1 MNKKD
6 ASNGFEEPLE
16 NEAAVE
22 ETPCAEDTA
31 AEEAPCAED
40 TAADAGVHMEDTS
53 AETERSAGG
62 AAAEAVPHASG
73 AAAEAGPGAGRAAAA
88 AEAHA
93 GSAPDDA
100 VRSVVMGAA
109 GDSTAPAGPPAQCTS
124 IPRARL
130 LMAAVGACIC
140 VALIGVSAWS
150 LVTGGASAPHAGLA
164 ELVAGSGSSSADG
177 ADPDDDAS
185 ARSEGAEGGSSRDKA
200 GAADKSDSNGDSSS
214 SEDPSSDSGTSDTS
228 DRGTSDNESGSSNSA
243 GGSNGNAGGNSGVG
257 SNGGSGGNSNG
268 GAGGNSGSGSGGSSS
283 NGGGSAGGAPGSG
296 QDQPKRVSV
305 TISADGS
312 LGGGGVSGP
321 VTLTFE
327 EGATVYD
334 ALASAG
340 WSAQASWGA
349 FGAYVTSINGV
360 AADAQTGWTYTVNGS
375 MPSTACSSY
384 KLSDGDV
391 VVWTFVKVK

>member
-1 MNKKD
+1 MNKNDTGKD
-6 ASNGFEEPLE
+6 VEEPLE
-16 NEAAVE
+16 NEATV
-22 ETPCAEDTA
+22 
-31 AEEAPCAED
+31 EEAPCAED
-40 TAADAGVHMEDTS
+40 TAADAGVHMEDVP
-53 AETERSAGG
+53 AEAGRSAGG
-62 AAAEAVPHASG
+62 AAAEAVPHANG
-73 AAAEAGPGAGRAAAA
+73 AVAEAGPGAGRATAT
-88 AEAHA
+88 AETRA

-109 GDSTAPAGPPAQCTS
+109 GDSNAPAGPPAQRTP

-130 LMAAVGACIC
+130 FMAAVGACIC

-150 LVTGGASAPHAGLA
+150 LVTGGASAPHDGLA
-164 ELVAGSGSSSADG
+164 ELVAGSGSSSTDE

-185 ARSEGAEGGSSRDKA
+185 ARSAGAEGGSSRDKA
-200 GAADKSDSNGDSSS
+200 GAADKSDSNGDPSS
-214 SEDPSSDSGTSDTS
+214 SEDSSSGSGTSDTS
-228 DRGTSDNESGSSNSA
+228 DRGASNNENGSS
-243 GGSNGNAGGNSGVG
+243 
-257 SNGGSGGNSNG
+257 
-268 GAGGNSGSGSGGSSS
+268 
-283 NGGGSAGGAPGSG
+283 GSAGGAPGLG

>member
-1 MNKKD
+1 MNKNDTGKD
-6 ASNGFEEPLE
+6 AEEPLE
-16 NEAAVE
+16 NEATV
-22 ETPCAEDTA
+22 
-31 AEEAPCAED
+31 EEAPCAED
-40 TAADAGVHMEDTS
+40 TAADAGVHMEDVP
-53 AETERSAGG
+53 AEAGRSAGG
-62 AAAEAVPHASG
+62 AAAEAVPHANG
-73 AAAEAGPGAGRAAAA
+73 AVAEAGPGAGRAAAA
-88 AEAHA
+88 AETHT

-109 GDSTAPAGPPAQCTS
+109 GDSNAPAGPPAQRTS
-124 IPRARL
+124 TPRARL

-150 LVTGGASAPHAGLA
+150 LVTGGASAPHDGLA
-164 ELVAGSGSSSADG
+164 ELVAGSGSSSTDE

-185 ARSEGAEGGSSRDKA
+185 ARSAGAEGGSSRDKA
-200 GAADKSDSNGDSSS
+200 GAADKSDSNGDPSS
-214 SEDPSSDSGTSDTS
+214 SEDSSSGSGTSDTS
-228 DRGTSDNESGSSNSA
+228 DRGASNNENGSSGSA
-243 GGSNGNAGGNSGVG
+243 GGS
-257 SNGGSGGNSNG
+257 SNG
-268 GAGGNSGSGSGGSSS
+268 GAGGNTGSGSGGSSS

>member
-1 MNKKD
+1 MNKND

-16 NEAAVE
+16 NEA
-22 ETPCAEDTA
+22 A

-53 AETERSAGG
+53 AEAGQSADG

-73 AAAEAGPGAGRAAAA
+73 VVAEAGPGAGRATAA
-88 AEAHA
+88 AETHT

-109 GDSTAPAGPPAQCTS
+109 GDSTAPAGSPAQRAS

-150 LVTGGASAPHAGLA
+150 LVTGGVSAPHDGLA
-164 ELVAGSGSSSADG
+164 ELVAESGSSSTDE

-185 ARSEGAEGGSSRDKA
+185 ARSAGAEGGSSRDKA
-200 GAADKSDSNGDSSS
+200 GAADKSDSNGDPSS
-214 SEDPSSDSGTSDTS
+214 SEDSSSGSGTSDTS

-243 GGSNGNAGGNSGVG
+243 GGGSSNSTGGSNGNASGNSGGG
-257 SNGGSGGNSNG
+257 SNGGSGGSSNG
-268 GAGGNSGSGSGGSSS
+268 GAGGNTGSGSGGSSS
-283 NGGGSAGGAPGSG
+283 NGGGSVGGAPGSG

>member
-1 MNKKD
+1 MNKNDTGKD
-6 ASNGFEEPLE
+6 VEEPLE
-16 NEAAVE
+16 NEATV
-22 ETPCAEDTA
+22 
-31 AEEAPCAED
+31 EEAPCAED
-40 TAADAGVHMEDTS
+40 TAADAGVHMEDVP
-53 AETERSAGG
+53 AETGRSAGG
-62 AAAEAVPHASG
+62 AAAEAVPHANG
-73 AAAEAGPGAGRAAAA
+73 AVAEAGPGAGRATAT
-88 AEAHA
+88 AETHA

-109 GDSTAPAGPPAQCTS
+109 GDSNALAGPPAQRTS

-150 LVTGGASAPHAGLA
+150 LVTGGASAPHDGLA
-164 ELVAGSGSSSADG
+164 ELVAGSGSSSTDE

-185 ARSEGAEGGSSRDKA
+185 ARSAGAEGGSSRDKA
-200 GAADKSDSNGDSSS
+200 GAADKSDSNGDPSS
-214 SEDPSSDSGTSDTS
+214 SEDSLSGSGTSDT
-228 DRGTSDNESGSSNSA
+228 
-243 GGSNGNAGGNSGVG
+243 
-257 SNGGSGGNSNG
+257 SNG
-268 GAGGNSGSGSGGSSS
+268 GAGGNTGSGSGGSSS

-375 MPSTACSSY
+375 MPSKACSSC

>member
-1 MNKKD
+1 MNKNDTGKD
-6 ASNGFEEPLE
+6 VEEPLE

-22 ETPCAEDTA
+22 E
-31 AEEAPCAED
+31 APCAED
-40 TAADAGVHMEDTS
+40 TAADSGSHMEDAP
-53 AETERSAGG
+53 AEAGRSADG
-62 AAAEAVPHASG
+62 AVAEAVSHASG
-73 AAAEAGPGAGRAAAA
+73 VVAEAGPGAGRAAAA
-88 AEAHA
+88 AETHA

-109 GDSTAPAGPPAQCTS
+109 GDSNAPAGPPAQRTS

-150 LVTGGASAPHAGLA
+150 LVTGGASAPHDGLA

-185 ARSEGAEGGSSRDKA
+185 ARSAGAEGGSSRDKA
-200 GAADKSDSNGDSSS
+200 GAADKSDSNGDPSS
-214 SEDPSSDSGTSDTS
+214 SEDPSSGSGTSDTS
-228 DRGTSDNESGSSNSA
+228 DRGTSDNESGSSNST
-243 GGSNGNAGGNSGVG
+243 GGSNGNASGNSGGG
-257 SNGGSGGNSNG
+257 SNGGSGGSSNG
-268 GAGGNSGSGSGGSSS
+268 GAGGNTGSGSGGSSS
-283 NGGGSAGGAPGSG
+283 NGGESVGGAPGSG

>member
-1 MNKKD
+1 MNKNETGKD
-6 ASNGFEEPLE
+6 VEEPLE
-16 NEAAVE
+16 NEATV
-22 ETPCAEDTA
+22 
-31 AEEAPCAED
+31 EEAPCAED
-40 TAADAGVHMEDTS
+40 TAADAGVHMEDVP
-53 AETERSAGG
+53 
-62 AAAEAVPHASG
+62 AEAVPHANG
-73 AAAEAGPGAGRAAAA
+73 AVAEAGPGAGRATAT
-88 AEAHA
+88 AETHA

-109 GDSTAPAGPPAQCTS
+109 GDSNAPAGPPAQRTS

-150 LVTGGASAPHAGLA
+150 LVTGGASAPHDGLA
-164 ELVAGSGSSSADG
+164 ELVAGSGSSSTDE

-185 ARSEGAEGGSSRDKA
+185 ARSAGAEGGSSRDKA
-200 GAADKSDSNGDSSS
+200 GAADKSDSNGDPSS
-214 SEDPSSDSGTSDTS
+214 SEDSSSGSGTSDTS
-228 DRGTSDNESGSSNSA
+228 DRGASNDENGSS
-243 GGSNGNAGGNSGVG
+243 
-257 SNGGSGGNSNG
+257 
-268 GAGGNSGSGSGGSSS
+268 
-283 NGGGSAGGAPGSG
+283 GSAGGAPGSG

-349 FGAYVTSINGV
+349 FGVYVTSINGV

>member
-1 MNKKD
+1 MNKNDTGKD
-6 ASNGFEEPLE
+6 VEEPLE
-16 NEAAVE
+16 NEATV
-22 ETPCAEDTA
+22 
-31 AEEAPCAED
+31 EEAPCAED
-40 TAADAGVHMEDTS
+40 TAADAGVHMEDVP
-53 AETERSAGG
+53 AEAGRSAGG
-62 AAAEAVPHASG
+62 VAAEAVPHANG
-73 AAAEAGPGAGRAAAA
+73 AVAEAGPGAGRATAT
-88 AEAHA
+88 AETHA

-109 GDSTAPAGPPAQCTS
+109 GDSNAPAGPPAQRTS

-130 LMAAVGACIC
+130 LMAAAGACIC

-150 LVTGGASAPHAGLA
+150 LVTGGASAPHDGLA
-164 ELVAGSGSSSADG
+164 ELVAGSGSSSTDE

-185 ARSEGAEGGSSRDKA
+185 ARSAGAEGGSSLDKA
-200 GAADKSDSNGDSSS
+200 GAADKSDSNGDPSS
-214 SEDPSSDSGTSDTS
+214 SEDSSSGSGTSDTS
-228 DRGTSDNESGSSNSA
+228 DRGASNNENGSSGSAGGGSSNST
-243 GGSNGNAGGNSGVG
+243 GGSNGNAGGNSG
-257 SNGGSGGNSNG
+257 GGSNG
-268 GAGGNSGSGSGGSSS
+268 GAGGNTGSGSGGSSS

-375 MPSTACSSY
+375 MPNTACSSY

>member
-1 MNKKD
+1 MNKNDTGKD
-6 ASNGFEEPLE
+6 VEESLE
-16 NEAAVE
+16 NEATV
-22 ETPCAEDTA
+22 
-31 AEEAPCAED
+31 EEAPCAED
-40 TAADAGVHMEDTS
+40 TAADAGVHMEDVP
-53 AETERSAGG
+53 AEAGRSADG
-62 AAAEAVPHASG
+62 AAAEAVPHANG
-73 AAAEAGPGAGRAAAA
+73 AVAEAGPGAGRAAAA
-88 AEAHA
+88 AETHA
-93 GSAPDDA
+93 DSAPDDA

-109 GDSTAPAGPPAQCTS
+109 GDSNAPAGPPAQRTS

-150 LVTGGASAPHAGLA
+150 LVTGGASAPHDGLA

-177 ADPDDDAS
+177 ADPDDDAP

-200 GAADKSDSNGDSSS
+200 GAADKSDSNGDPSS
-214 SEDPSSDSGTSDTS
+214 SEDSSSGSGTSDTS
-228 DRGTSDNESGSSNSA
+228 DRGASNNENGSSGSAGGGSSNST
-243 GGSNGNAGGNSGVG
+243 GGSNGNAGGNSG
-257 SNGGSGGNSNG
+257 GGSNG
-268 GAGGNSGSGSGGSSS
+268 GAGGNTGSGPGGSSS

-384 KLSDGDV
+384 RLSDGDV

>member
-1 MNKKD
+1 MNKNDTGKD
-6 ASNGFEEPLE
+6 VKEPLE
-16 NEAAVE
+16 NEATV
-22 ETPCAEDTA
+22 
-31 AEEAPCAED
+31 EEAPCAED
-40 TAADAGVHMEDTS
+40 TAADAGAHMEDAPAEMGQS
-53 AETERSAGG
+53 ADG
-62 AAAEAVPHASG
+62 AAAEAVPHANG
-73 AAAEAGPGAGRAAAA
+73 AVAEAGLRAGRAAAA

-109 GDSTAPAGPPAQCTS
+109 GDSNAPAGPPAQRTS

-150 LVTGGASAPHAGLA
+150 LVTGGASAPHDGLA
-164 ELVAGSGSSSADG
+164 ELVAGSGSSSTDG

-185 ARSEGAEGGSSRDKA
+185 ARSAGAEGGSSRDKA
-200 GAADKSDSNGDSSS
+200 GAADKSDSNGDPSS
-214 SEDPSSDSGTSDTS
+214 SEDSSSDSGTSDTS

-243 GGSNGNAGGNSGVG
+243 GGGSSNSTGGSNGNAGGNSGVG
-257 SNGGSGGNSNG
+257 SNGGSGGSSNG
-268 GAGGNSGSGSGGSSS
+268 GAGGNSGSGGSSS

-375 MPSTACSSY
+375 MPSMACSSY

>member
-1 MNKKD
+1 MNKNVTGKD
-6 ASNGFEEPLE
+6 VEEPLE
-16 NEAAVE
+16 NEATV
-22 ETPCAEDTA
+22 
-31 AEEAPCAED
+31 EEAPCAED
-40 TAADAGVHMEDTS
+40 TAADAGVHMEDVP
-53 AETERSAGG
+53 AEAGRSADG
-62 AAAEAVPHASG
+62 AAAEAVPHANG
-73 AAAEAGPGAGRAAAA
+73 AVAEAGPGAGRAAAA
-88 AEAHA
+88 AETHA

-109 GDSTAPAGPPAQCTS
+109 GDSNALAGPPAQRTS

-150 LVTGGASAPHAGLA
+150 LVTGGASAPHDGLA
-164 ELVAGSGSSSADG
+164 ELVAGSGSSSTDE

-185 ARSEGAEGGSSRDKA
+185 ARAAGAEGDSSRDKA
-200 GAADKSDSNGDSSS
+200 GAADKSDSNG
-214 SEDPSSDSGTSDTS
+214 
-228 DRGTSDNESGSSNSA
+228 
-243 GGSNGNAGGNSGVG
+243 NAGGNSGGG
-257 SNGGSGGNSNG
+257 SNGGSGGSSNG
-268 GAGGNSGSGSGGSSS
+268 GAGGNTGSGSGGSSS

>member
-1 MNKKD
+1 MNKNDTGKD
-6 ASNGFEEPLE
+6 VEEPLE
-16 NEAAVE
+16 NEATV
-22 ETPCAEDTA
+22 
-31 AEEAPCAED
+31 EEAPCAED
-40 TAADAGVHMEDTS
+40 TAADAGVHMEDVP
-53 AETERSAGG
+53 AEAGRSAVGV
-62 AAAEAVPHASG
+62 AAEAVPHANG
-73 AAAEAGPGAGRAAAA
+73 AVAEAGPGAGRATAT
-88 AEAHA
+88 AETHA

-109 GDSTAPAGPPAQCTS
+109 GDSNAPAGPPAQRTS

-140 VALIGVSAWS
+140 VGLIGVSAWS
-150 LVTGGASAPHAGLA
+150 LVTGGVSASHDGLV
-164 ELVAGSGSSSADG
+164 ELVAGSGSSSTDE

-185 ARSEGAEGGSSRDKA
+185 ARSAGAEGGSSRDKA
-200 GAADKSDSNGDSSS
+200 GAADKSDSNGDPSS
-214 SEDPSSDSGTSDTS
+214 SEDSSSGSGTSDTS
-228 DRGTSDNESGSSNSA
+228 DRGASNNENGSSGSAGGGSSNST
-243 GGSNGNAGGNSGVG
+243 GG
-257 SNGGSGGNSNG
+257 SNGGSGGSSNG
-268 GAGGNSGSGSGGSSS
+268 GAGGNTGSGSGGSSS

>member
-1 MNKKD
+1 MNKNDTGKD
-6 ASNGFEEPLE
+6 VKEPLE
-16 NEAAVE
+16 NEATV
-22 ETPCAEDTA
+22 
-31 AEEAPCAED
+31 EEAPCAED
-40 TAADAGVHMEDTS
+40 TAADAGVHMEDVP
-53 AETERSAGG
+53 AEAGRSAGG
-62 AAAEAVPHASG
+62 AAAEAVPHANG
-73 AAAEAGPGAGRAAAA
+73 AVAEAGPGAGRATAT
-88 AEAHA
+88 AETHA
-93 GSAPDDA
+93 GSASDDA

-109 GDSTAPAGPPAQCTS
+109 GDSNAPAGPPAQRTS

-150 LVTGGASAPHAGLA
+150 LVTGGASAPHDGLA
-164 ELVAGSGSSSADG
+164 ELVAGSGSSSTDE

-185 ARSEGAEGGSSRDKA
+185 ARSAGAEGGSSRDKA
-200 GAADKSDSNGDSSS
+200 GAADKIDSNGDPSPSEDSSS
-214 SEDPSSDSGTSDTS
+214 GSGTSDTS
-228 DRGTSDNESGSSNSA
+228 DRGTSNNENGSSGSAGGGSSNST
-243 GGSNGNAGGNSGVG
+243 GGSNGNAGGNSGGG
-257 SNGGSGGNSNG
+257 SNGGSGGSSNG
-268 GAGGNSGSGSGGSSS
+268 GAGGNTGSGSGGSSS

-384 KLSDGDV
+384 RLSDGDV

>member
-1 MNKKD
+1 MNKNDTGKD
-6 ASNGFEEPLE
+6 VEEPLE
-16 NEAAVE
+16 NEATV
-22 ETPCAEDTA
+22 
-31 AEEAPCAED
+31 EEAPCAED
-40 TAADAGVHMEDTS
+40 TAADAGVRMEDTS
-53 AETERSAGG
+53 AETGRSAGG
-62 AAAEAVPHASG
+62 VAAEAVPHANG
-73 AAAEAGPGAGRAAAA
+73 AVAEAGPGAGRATAT
-88 AEAHA
+88 AETRA

-109 GDSTAPAGPPAQCTS
+109 GDSNAPAGPPAQRTS

-150 LVTGGASAPHAGLA
+150 LVTGGASAPHDGLA
-164 ELVAGSGSSSADG
+164 ELVAGSGSSSTDE

-185 ARSEGAEGGSSRDKA
+185 ARSAGAEGGSSRDKA
-200 GAADKSDSNGDSSS
+200 GAADKSDSNG
-214 SEDPSSDSGTSDTS
+214 
-228 DRGTSDNESGSSNSA
+228 
-243 GGSNGNAGGNSGVG
+243 NAGGNSGGG
-257 SNGGSGGNSNG
+257 SNGGSGGSSNG
-268 GAGGNSGSGSGGSSS
+268 GAGGNTGSGSGGSSS

-384 KLSDGDV
+384 RLSDGDV

>member
-1 MNKKD
+1 MNKNDTGKD
-6 ASNGFEEPLE
+6 VEEPLE
-16 NEAAVE
+16 NEATVE
-22 ETPCAEDTA
+22 EE
-31 AEEAPCAED
+31 PCAED
-40 TAADAGVHMEDTS
+40 TAADAGVHMEDVP
-53 AETERSAGG
+53 AEAGRSAGG
-62 AAAEAVPHASG
+62 AAAEAVPHANG
-73 AAAEAGPGAGRAAAA
+73 AVAEAGPGAGRATAT
-88 AEAHA
+88 AETHA

-109 GDSTAPAGPPAQCTS
+109 GDSNAPAGPPAQRTS

-150 LVTGGASAPHAGLA
+150 LVTGGVSAPHDGLA
-164 ELVAGSGSSSADG
+164 EFVAGSGSSSTDE

-185 ARSEGAEGGSSRDKA
+185 ARSAGAEGGSSRDKA
-200 GAADKSDSNGDSSS
+200 GAADKSDSNGDPSS
-214 SEDPSSDSGTSDTS
+214 SEDSSSGSGTSDAS
-228 DRGTSDNESGSSNSA
+228 DRGASNNENGSSDSAGGGSSNST
-243 GGSNGNAGGNSGVG
+243 GGSNGNAGGNSGG
-257 SNGGSGGNSNG
+257 SSNG
-268 GAGGNSGSGSGGSSS
+268 GAGGNTGSGSGGSSS

>member
-1 MNKKD
+1 MNKNGTGKD
-6 ASNGFEEPLE
+6 VEEPLE
-16 NEAAVE
+16 NEAAAE
-22 ETPCAEDTA
+22 ET
-31 AEEAPCAED
+31 PCAED

-53 AETERSAGG
+53 AEAGRSAGG

-73 AAAEAGPGAGRAAAA
+73 AAAEAGPGAGRAAAE
-88 AEAHA
+88 AETHA

-109 GDSTAPAGPPAQCTS
+109 GDSNAPAGPPAQRTS

-150 LVTGGASAPHAGLA
+150 LVTGGASAPHDGLA

-185 ARSEGAEGGSSRDKA
+185 VRSEGAEGGSSRDKA
-200 GAADKSDSNGDSSS
+200 GAADKSDSNGDPSS
-214 SEDPSSDSGTSDTS
+214 SEDSSSGSGTSDTS
-228 DRGTSDNESGSSNSA
+228 DRGASNNENGSSNSA
-243 GGSNGNAGGNSGVG
+243 GGGSSNSTGGSNGNAGGNSGGG
-257 SNGGSGGNSNG
+257 SNGGSGGSSNG
-268 GAGGNSGSGSGGSSS
+268 GAGGNTGSGSGGSSS
-283 NGGGSAGGAPGSG
+283 NGGGSVGGAPGSG

-349 FGAYVTSINGV
+349 FGAYVTSINGI

-375 MPSTACSSY
+375 MPNTACSSY

>member
-1 MNKKD
+1 MNKNDTGKD
-6 ASNGFEEPLE
+6 VEEPLE
-16 NEAAVE
+16 NEATV
-22 ETPCAEDTA
+22 
-31 AEEAPCAED
+31 EEAPCAED
-40 TAADAGVHMEDTS
+40 TAADAGVHMEDVP
-53 AETERSAGG
+53 AEAGRSAGG
-62 AAAEAVPHASG
+62 AAAEAVPHANG
-73 AAAEAGPGAGRAAAA
+73 AVAEAGPGVGRATAA
-88 AEAHA
+88 AETHV

-109 GDSTAPAGPPAQCTS
+109 GDSNAPAGPPAQRTS

-164 ELVAGSGSSSADG
+164 ELVTGSGSSSADE
-177 ADPDDDAS
+177 ADPDDETS
-185 ARSEGAEGGSSRDKA
+185 ARSAGAEDGASHGKA

-214 SEDPSSDSGTSDTS
+214 SEDSSSDSGTSDTS
-228 DRGTSDNESGSSNSA
+228 DRGASNNENGSSGSAGGGSSNST
-243 GGSNGNAGGNSGVG
+243 GGSNGNAGGNSGGG
-257 SNGGSGGNSNG
+257 SNGGSGGSSNG
-268 GAGGNSGSGSGGSSS
+268 GAGGNTGSGSGGSSS

-334 ALASAG
+334 VLASAG

>member
-1 MNKKD
+1 MNKNDTGKD
-6 ASNGFEEPLE
+6 VEEPLE
-16 NEAAVE
+16 NEATV
-22 ETPCAEDTA
+22 
-31 AEEAPCAED
+31 EEAPCAED
-40 TAADAGVHMEDTS
+40 TAADAGVHMEDVP
-53 AETERSAGG
+53 AEAGRSAGG
-62 AAAEAVPHASG
+62 AAAEAVPHANG
-73 AAAEAGPGAGRAAAA
+73 AVAEAGPGAGRATAT
-88 AEAHA
+88 AETRA

-109 GDSTAPAGPPAQCTS
+109 GDSNAPAGPPAQRTP

-130 LMAAVGACIC
+130 FMAAVGACIC

-150 LVTGGASAPHAGLA
+150 LVTGGASAPHDGLA
-164 ELVAGSGSSSADG
+164 ELVAGSGSSSTDE

-185 ARSEGAEGGSSRDKA
+185 ARSAGAEGGSSRDKA
-200 GAADKSDSNGDSSS
+200 GAADKSDSNGDPSS
-214 SEDPSSDSGTSDTS
+214 SEDSSSGSGTTDTS
-228 DRGTSDNESGSSNSA
+228 DRGASNNENGSSDSAGGGSSNST
-243 GGSNGNAGGNSGVG
+243 GGSNGNAGGNSGGG
-257 SNGGSGGNSNG
+257 SNGGSGGSSNG
-268 GAGGNSGSGSGGSSS
+268 GAGGNTGSGSGGSSS
-283 NGGGSAGGAPGSG
+283 NGGGSAGGALGSG

>member
-1 MNKKD
+1 MNKNDTGKD
-6 ASNGFEEPLE
+6 VEEPLE
-16 NEAAVE
+16 NEATV
-22 ETPCAEDTA
+22 
-31 AEEAPCAED
+31 EEAPCAED
-40 TAADAGVHMEDTS
+40 TAADAGRHMEDVP
-53 AETERSAGG
+53 AEAGRSAGG
-62 AAAEAVPHASG
+62 AAAEALPHANG
-73 AAAEAGPGAGRAAAA
+73 AVAEAGPGVGRATAA
-88 AEAHA
+88 AETHA
-93 GSAPDDA
+93 GSTPDDA

-109 GDSTAPAGPPAQCTS
+109 GDSNAPAGPPAQRTS

-130 LMAAVGACIC
+130 LMAAAGACIC

-164 ELVAGSGSSSADG
+164 ELVTGSGSSSTDE

-185 ARSEGAEGGSSRDKA
+185 ARSAGAEGGSSRDKA
-200 GAADKSDSNGDSSS
+200 GAADKSDSNGDPSS
-214 SEDPSSDSGTSDTS
+214 SEDSSSGSGTSDTS
-228 DRGTSDNESGSSNSA
+228 DRGASNNENGSSGSAGGGSSNST
-243 GGSNGNAGGNSGVG
+243 GGSNGNAGGNSGGG
-257 SNGGSGGNSNG
+257 SNGGSGGSSNG
-268 GAGGNSGSGSGGSSS
+268 GAGGNTGSGSGGSSS

-384 KLSDGDV
+384 RLSDGDV

>member
-1 MNKKD
+1 MNKND

-16 NEAAVE
+16 NEAAAE
-22 ETPCAEDTA
+22 ET
-31 AEEAPCAED
+31 PCAED

-53 AETERSAGG
+53 AETGRSADG
-62 AAAEAVPHASG
+62 AAAEAVSHANG
-73 AAAEAGPGAGRAAAA
+73 TAAA

-228 DRGTSDNESGSSNSA
+228 DRGASNNENGSSNSA
-243 GGSNGNAGGNSGVG
+243 GGGSSNSTGGSNGNAGGNSGGG
-257 SNGGSGGNSNG
+257 SNGGSGGSSNG
-268 GAGGNSGSGSGGSSS
+268 GAGGNTGSGSGGSSS

>member
-1 MNKKD
+1 MNKNDTGKD
-6 ASNGFEEPLE
+6 VKEPLE
-16 NEAAVE
+16 NEATV
-22 ETPCAEDTA
+22 
-31 AEEAPCAED
+31 EEAPCAED
-40 TAADAGVHMEDTS
+40 TAADAGVHMEDVP
-53 AETERSAGG
+53 AEAGRSAGG
-62 AAAEAVPHASG
+62 VAAEAVPHANG
-73 AAAEAGPGAGRAAAA
+73 AVAEAGPGAGRATAT
-88 AEAHA
+88 AETHA

-109 GDSTAPAGPPAQCTS
+109 GDSNAPAGPPAQRTS

-150 LVTGGASAPHAGLA
+150 LVTGGASAPHDGLA
-164 ELVAGSGSSSADG
+164 ELVAGSGSSSTDE

-185 ARSEGAEGGSSRDKA
+185 ARSAGAEGGSSRDKA
-200 GAADKSDSNGDSSS
+200 GAADKIDSNGDPSS
-214 SEDPSSDSGTSDTS
+214 SEDSSSGSGTSDTS
-228 DRGTSDNESGSSNSA
+228 DRGTSNNENGSSGSAGGGSSNST
-243 GGSNGNAGGNSGVG
+243 GGSNGNASGNSGGG
-257 SNGGSGGNSNG
+257 SNGGSGGSSNG
-268 GAGGNSGSGSGGSSS
+268 GAGGNTGSGSGGSSS

-349 FGAYVTSINGV
+349 FGAYVTSINGI

-375 MPSTACSSY
+375 MPNTACSSY

>member
-1 MNKKD
+1 MNKNDTGKD
-6 ASNGFEEPLE
+6 VKEPLE
-16 NEAAVE
+16 NEATVE
-22 ETPCAEDTA
+22 ET
-31 AEEAPCAED
+31 PCAED
-40 TAADAGVHMEDTS
+40 TAADAGVHMEDVP
-53 AETERSAGG
+53 AEAGRSAGG
-62 AAAEAVPHASG
+62 AAAEVVPHANG
-73 AAAEAGPGAGRAAAA
+73 AVAEAGPGAGRATAA
-88 AEAHA
+88 AETHA

-109 GDSTAPAGPPAQCTS
+109 GDSNAPAGPPAQRTS

-150 LVTGGASAPHAGLA
+150 LVTGGASAPHDGLA
-164 ELVAGSGSSSADG
+164 ELVAGSGSSSTDE

-185 ARSEGAEGGSSRDKA
+185 ARSAGAEGGSSRDKA
-200 GAADKSDSNGDSSS
+200 GAADKIDSNGDPSPSEDSSS
-214 SEDPSSDSGTSDTS
+214 GSGTSDTS
-228 DRGTSDNESGSSNSA
+228 DRGTSNNENGSSGSAGGGSSNST
-243 GGSNGNAGGNSGVG
+243 GG
-257 SNGGSGGNSNG
+257 SNGGSGGSSNG
-268 GAGGNSGSGSGGSSS
+268 GAGGNTGSGSGGSSS

>member
-1 MNKKD
+1 MNKNDTGKD
-6 ASNGFEEPLE
+6 VEEPLE
-16 NEAAVE
+16 NEATV
-22 ETPCAEDTA
+22 
-31 AEEAPCAED
+31 EEAPCAED
-40 TAADAGVHMEDTS
+40 TAADAGVHMEDVP
-53 AETERSAGG
+53 AEAGRSAGG
-62 AAAEAVPHASG
+62 VAAEAVPHANG
-73 AAAEAGPGAGRAAAA
+73 AVAEAGPGAGRATAT
-88 AEAHA
+88 AETHA

-109 GDSTAPAGPPAQCTS
+109 GDSNAPAGPPAQRTS

-150 LVTGGASAPHAGLA
+150 LVTGGASAPHDGLA
-164 ELVAGSGSSSADG
+164 ELVAGSGSSSTDE

-185 ARSEGAEGGSSRDKA
+185 ARSAGAEGGSSRDS
-200 GAADKSDSNGDSSS
+200 GRRGQERLERRSSS
-214 SEDPSSDSGTSDTS
+214 SEDSSSGSGTSDTS
-228 DRGTSDNESGSSNSA
+228 DRGASNNENGSSDSAGGGSSNST
-243 GGSNGNAGGNSGVG
+243 GGSNGNAGGNSGGG
-257 SNGGSGGNSNG
+257 SNGGSGGSSNG
-268 GAGGNSGSGSGGSSS
+268 GAGGNTGSGSGGSSS

-349 FGAYVTSINGV
+349 FGAYVTSINGI

>member
-1 MNKKD
+1 MNKNDTGKD
-6 ASNGFEEPLE
+6 VEEPLE
-16 NEAAVE
+16 NEATV
-22 ETPCAEDTA
+22 
-31 AEEAPCAED
+31 EEAPCAED
-40 TAADAGVHMEDTS
+40 TAADAGVHMEDVP
-53 AETERSAGG
+53 AEAGRSAGG
-62 AAAEAVPHASG
+62 AAAEAVPHANG
-73 AAAEAGPGAGRAAAA
+73 AVAEAGPGAGCATAT
-88 AEAHA
+88 AETHA

-109 GDSTAPAGPPAQCTS
+109 GDSNAPAGPPAQRTS

-130 LMAAVGACIC
+130 FMAAVGACIC

-150 LVTGGASAPHAGLA
+150 LVTGGASAPHDGLA
-164 ELVAGSGSSSADG
+164 ELVAGSGSSSTDE

-185 ARSEGAEGGSSRDKA
+185 ARSAGAEGDSSRDKA
-200 GAADKSDSNGDSSS
+200 GAADKSDSNG
-214 SEDPSSDSGTSDTS
+214 
-228 DRGTSDNESGSSNSA
+228 
-243 GGSNGNAGGNSGVG
+243 NAGGNSGGG
-257 SNGGSGGNSNG
+257 SNGGSGGSSNG
-268 GAGGNSGSGSGGSSS
+268 GAGGNTGSGSGGSSS

>member
-1 MNKKD
+1 MNKNDTGKD
-6 ASNGFEEPLE
+6 VEEPLE
-16 NEAAVE
+16 NEATV
-22 ETPCAEDTA
+22 
-31 AEEAPCAED
+31 EEAPCAED
-40 TAADAGVHMEDTS
+40 TAADAGVHMEDVP
-53 AETERSAGG
+53 AEAGRSAGG
-62 AAAEAVPHASG
+62 ATAEAVPHANG
-73 AAAEAGPGAGRAAAA
+73 AVAEAGPGAGRATAT
-88 AEAHA
+88 AETHV

-109 GDSTAPAGPPAQCTS
+109 GDSNAPAGPPAQRTS

-150 LVTGGASAPHAGLA
+150 LVTGGASAPHDGLA
-164 ELVAGSGSSSADG
+164 ELVAGSGSSSTDE

-185 ARSEGAEGGSSRDKA
+185 ARSAGAEGGSSRDKA
-200 GAADKSDSNGDSSS
+200 GAADKSDSNGDPSS
-214 SEDPSSDSGTSDTS
+214 SEDSSSGSGTSDTS
-228 DRGTSDNESGSSNSA
+228 DRGASNNENGSSGSAGGGSSNST
-243 GGSNGNAGGNSGVG
+243 GGSNGNAGGNSGG
-257 SNGGSGGNSNG
+257 SSNG
-268 GAGGNSGSGSGGSSS
+268 GAGGNTGSGSGGSSS

-296 QDQPKRVSV
+296 HDQPKRVSV

>member
-1 MNKKD
+1 MNKNDTGKD
-6 ASNGFEEPLE
+6 VEEPLE
-16 NEAAVE
+16 NEATV
-22 ETPCAEDTA
+22 
-31 AEEAPCAED
+31 EEAPCAED
-40 TAADAGVHMEDTS
+40 TAADAGVHMEDVP
-53 AETERSAGG
+53 AEAGRSAGG
-62 AAAEAVPHASG
+62 VAAEAVPHANG
-73 AAAEAGPGAGRAAAA
+73 AVAEAGPGAGRATAT
-88 AEAHA
+88 AETRA

-109 GDSTAPAGPPAQCTS
+109 GDSNAPAGPPAQRTS

-150 LVTGGASAPHAGLA
+150 LVTGGASAPHDGLA
-164 ELVAGSGSSSADG
+164 ELVAGSGSSSTDE

-185 ARSEGAEGGSSRDKA
+185 ARSAGAEGGSSRDKA
-200 GAADKSDSNGDSSS
+200 GAADKSDSNG
-214 SEDPSSDSGTSDTS
+214 
-228 DRGTSDNESGSSNSA
+228 
-243 GGSNGNAGGNSGVG
+243 NAGGNSGGG
-257 SNGGSGGNSNG
+257 SNGGSGGSSNG
-268 GAGGNSGSGSGGSSS
+268 GAGGNTGSGSGGSSS

-384 KLSDGDV
+384 RLSDGDV

>member
-1 MNKKD
+1 MNKNDTGKD
-6 ASNGFEEPLE
+6 VEEPLE
-16 NEAAVE
+16 NEATV
-22 ETPCAEDTA
+22 
-31 AEEAPCAED
+31 EEAPCAED
-40 TAADAGVHMEDTS
+40 TAADAGVHMEDVP
-53 AETERSAGG
+53 AEEGRSAGG
-62 AAAEAVPHASG
+62 VAAEAVPHANG
-73 AAAEAGPGAGRAAAA
+73 AVAEAGPGAGRATAT
-88 AEAHA
+88 AETHA

-109 GDSTAPAGPPAQCTS
+109 GDSNAPAGPPAQRTS

-150 LVTGGASAPHAGLA
+150 LVTGGVSAPHDGLA
-164 ELVAGSGSSSADG
+164 ELVAGSGSSSTDE

-185 ARSEGAEGGSSRDKA
+185 ARSAGAEGGSSRDKA
-200 GAADKSDSNGDSSS
+200 GAADKSDSNGDPSS
-214 SEDPSSDSGTSDTS
+214 SEDSSSGSGTSDTS
-228 DRGTSDNESGSSNSA
+228 DRGASNNENGSSGSAGGGSSNST
-243 GGSNGNAGGNSGVG
+243 GGSNGNAGGNSGGG
-257 SNGGSGGNSNG
+257 SNGGSGGSSNG
-268 GAGGNSGSGSGGSSS
+268 GAGGNTGSGSGSSSS

-384 KLSDGDV
+384 RLSDGDV

>member
-1 MNKKD
+1 MNKNDTGKD
-6 ASNGFEEPLE
+6 VEEPLE
-16 NEAAVE
+16 NEATV
-22 ETPCAEDTA
+22 
-31 AEEAPCAED
+31 EEAPCAED
-40 TAADAGVHMEDTS
+40 TAADAGVHMEDVP
-53 AETERSAGG
+53 AEAGRSAGG
-62 AAAEAVPHASG
+62 AAAEAVPHANG
-73 AAAEAGPGAGRAAAA
+73 AVAEAGPGAGRATAT
-88 AEAHA
+88 AETHA

-109 GDSTAPAGPPAQCTS
+109 GDSNAPAGPPAQRTS

-150 LVTGGASAPHAGLA
+150 FVTGGASAPHDGLA
-164 ELVAGSGSSSADG
+164 ELVAGNGSSSTDE

-185 ARSEGAEGGSSRDKA
+185 ARSAGAEGGSSRDKA
-200 GAADKSDSNGDSSS
+200 GAADKSDSNGDPSS
-214 SEDPSSDSGTSDTS
+214 SEDSSSGSGTSDTS
-228 DRGTSDNESGSSNSA
+228 DRGASNNENGSSGSAGGGSSNST

-257 SNGGSGGNSNG
+257 SNGGSGGSSNS
-268 GAGGNSGSGSGGSSS
+268 GAGGNTGSGSGGSSS
-283 NGGGSAGGAPGSG
+283 NGGGSVGGAPGSG

-340 WSAQASWGA
+340 WSAQANWGA

>member
-1 MNKKD
+1 MNENDTGKD
-6 ASNGFEEPLE
+6 VEEPLE
-16 NEAAVE
+16 NEATV
-22 ETPCAEDTA
+22 
-31 AEEAPCAED
+31 EEAPCAED
-40 TAADAGVHMEDTS
+40 TAADAGVHMEDVP
-53 AETERSAGG
+53 AEAGRSAGG
-62 AAAEAVPHASG
+62 ATAEAVPHANG
-73 AAAEAGPGAGRAAAA
+73 AVAEAGPGAGRATAT
-88 AEAHA
+88 AETHV

-109 GDSTAPAGPPAQCTS
+109 GDSNAPAGPPAQRTS

-150 LVTGGASAPHAGLA
+150 LVTGGASAPHDGLA
-164 ELVAGSGSSSADG
+164 ELVAGSGSSSTDE

-185 ARSEGAEGGSSRDKA
+185 ARSAGAEGGSSRDKA
-200 GAADKSDSNGDSSS
+200 GAADKSDSNGDPSS
-214 SEDPSSDSGTSDTS
+214 SEDSSSGSGTSDTS
-228 DRGTSDNESGSSNSA
+228 DRGASNNENGSSGSAGGGSSNST
-243 GGSNGNAGGNSGVG
+243 GGSNGNAGGNSGG
-257 SNGGSGGNSNG
+257 SSNG
-268 GAGGNSGSGSGGSSS
+268 GAGGNTGSGSGGSSS

-296 QDQPKRVSV
+296 HDQPKRVSV

>member
-1 MNKKD
+1 MNKNGTGKD
-6 ASNGFEEPLE
+6 VEEPLE
-16 NEAAVE
+16 NEV
-22 ETPCAEDTA
+22 A

-40 TAADAGVHMEDTS
+40 TAADSGSHMEDAP
-53 AETERSAGG
+53 AEAGRSADG

-73 AAAEAGPGAGRAAAA
+73 VVAEAGPGAGRAAAA
-88 AEAHA
+88 AETHA

-109 GDSTAPAGPPAQCTS
+109 GDSNAPAGPPAQRTS
-124 IPRARL
+124 VPRVRL

-150 LVTGGASAPHAGLA
+150 LVTGGASAPHDGLA

-185 ARSEGAEGGSSRDKA
+185 ARSAGAEGGSSRDKA

-214 SEDPSSDSGTSDTS
+214 SEDPSSGSGTSDTS
-228 DRGTSDNESGSSNSA
+228 DRGASDNENGSSGSAGGGSSNST
-243 GGSNGNAGGNSGVG
+243 GGSNGNASGNSGGG
-257 SNGGSGGNSNG
+257 SNGGSGGSSNG
-268 GAGGNSGSGSGGSSS
+268 GAGGNAGSGSGGSSS
-283 NGGGSAGGAPGSG
+283 NGGGSVGGAPGSG

>member
-1 MNKKD
+1 MNKNDTGKD
-6 ASNGFEEPLE
+6 VEEPLE
-16 NEAAVE
+16 NEATV
-22 ETPCAEDTA
+22 
-31 AEEAPCAED
+31 EEAPCAED
-40 TAADAGVHMEDTS
+40 TAADAGVHMEDVP
-53 AETERSAGG
+53 AEAGRSAGG
-62 AAAEAVPHASG
+62 AAAEAVPHANG
-73 AAAEAGPGAGRAAAA
+73 AVAEAGPGAGRATAT
-88 AEAHA
+88 AETHA
-93 GSAPDDA
+93 GSAQDDA

-109 GDSTAPAGPPAQCTS
+109 GDSNAPAGPPAQRTS

-150 LVTGGASAPHAGLA
+150 LVTGGASAPHDGLA
-164 ELVAGSGSSSADG
+164 ELVAGSGSSSTDE

-185 ARSEGAEGGSSRDKA
+185 ARSAGAEGGSSRDKA
-200 GAADKSDSNGDSSS
+200 GAADKSDSTG
-214 SEDPSSDSGTSDTS
+214 
-228 DRGTSDNESGSSNSA
+228 
-243 GGSNGNAGGNSGVG
+243 G

>member
-1 MNKKD
+1 MNKNDTGKD
-6 ASNGFEEPLE
+6 VEEPLE
-16 NEAAVE
+16 NEATV
-22 ETPCAEDTA
+22 
-31 AEEAPCAED
+31 EEAPCAED
-40 TAADAGVHMEDTS
+40 TAADADVQMEDVP
-53 AETERSAGG
+53 AEAGRSAGG
-62 AAAEAVPHASG
+62 AAAEAVPHANG
-73 AAAEAGPGAGRAAAA
+73 AVAEAGPGAGRATAT
-88 AEAHA
+88 AETHA

-109 GDSTAPAGPPAQCTS
+109 GDSNAPAGPPAQRTS

-150 LVTGGASAPHAGLA
+150 LVTGGASAPHDGLA
-164 ELVAGSGSSSADG
+164 ELVAGSGSSSTDE

-185 ARSEGAEGGSSRDKA
+185 ARSAGAEGGSSRDKA
-200 GAADKSDSNGDSSS
+200 GAADKSDSNGDPSSLEDSSS
-214 SEDPSSDSGTSDTS
+214 GSGTSDTS
-228 DRGTSDNESGSSNSA
+228 DRGASNNENGSSGSAGGGSSNST
-243 GGSNGNAGGNSGVG
+243 GGSNGNAGGNSGGG
-257 SNGGSGGNSNG
+257 SNGGSNG
-268 GAGGNSGSGSGGSSS
+268 GAGGNTGSGSGGSSS

>member
-1 MNKKD
+1 MNKNDTGKD
-6 ASNGFEEPLE
+6 VEEPLE
-16 NEAAVE
+16 NEATV
-22 ETPCAEDTA
+22 
-31 AEEAPCAED
+31 EEAPCAED
-40 TAADAGVHMEDTS
+40 TAADAGVHMEDVP
-53 AETERSAGG
+53 AEAGRSAGG
-62 AAAEAVPHASG
+62 AAAEAVPHANG
-73 AAAEAGPGAGRAAAA
+73 AVAEAGPGAGRATAT
-88 AEAHA
+88 AETHA

-109 GDSTAPAGPPAQCTS
+109 GDSNAPAGPPAQRTS

-150 LVTGGASAPHAGLA
+150 LVTGGASAPHDGLA
-164 ELVAGSGSSSADG
+164 ELVAGSGSSSTDE

-185 ARSEGAEGGSSRDKA
+185 ARSAGAEGGSSRDKA
-200 GAADKSDSNGDSSS
+200 GATDKSDSNGDPSS
-214 SEDPSSDSGTSDTS
+214 SEDSSSGSGTSDTS
-228 DRGTSDNESGSSNSA
+228 DRGASNNENGSSGSAGGGSSNST
-243 GGSNGNAGGNSGVG
+243 GGSNGNAGGNSGG
-257 SNGGSGGNSNG
+257 SSNG
-268 GAGGNSGSGSGGSSS
+268 GAGGNTGSGSGGSSS

-384 KLSDGDV
+384 RLSDGDV

>member
-1 MNKKD
+1 MNKND

-16 NEAAVE
+16 NEAA
-22 ETPCAEDTA
+22 

-40 TAADAGVHMEDTS
+40 TAAA
-53 AETERSAGG
+53 AET
-62 AAAEAVPHASG
+62 
-73 AAAEAGPGAGRAAAA
+73 
-88 AEAHA
+88 HA

-109 GDSTAPAGPPAQCTS
+109 GDSNAPAGPPAQRTS

-150 LVTGGASAPHAGLA
+150 LVTGGASAPHDGLA
-164 ELVAGSGSSSADG
+164 ELVAGSGSSSTDE

-185 ARSEGAEGGSSRDKA
+185 ARSAGAEGGSSRDKA
-200 GAADKSDSNGDSSS
+200 GAADKSDSNGDPSS
-214 SEDPSSDSGTSDTS
+214 SEDSSSGSGTSDTS
-228 DRGTSDNESGSSNSA
+228 DRGASNNENGSSGSAGGGSSNST
-243 GGSNGNAGGNSGVG
+243 GGSNGNADGNSGGG
-257 SNGGSGGNSNG
+257 SNGGSGGSSNG
-268 GAGGNSGSGSGGSSS
+268 GAGGNTGSGSGGSSS

>member
-1 MNKKD
+1 MNKNDTGKD
-6 ASNGFEEPLE
+6 VEEPLE
-16 NEAAVE
+16 NEATV
-22 ETPCAEDTA
+22 
-31 AEEAPCAED
+31 EEAPCAED
-40 TAADAGVHMEDTS
+40 TAADAGVHMEDVP
-53 AETERSAGG
+53 AEAGRSAGG
-62 AAAEAVPHASG
+62 VAAEAVPHANG
-73 AAAEAGPGAGRAAAA
+73 AVAEAGPGAGRATAT
-88 AEAHA
+88 AETHA

-109 GDSTAPAGPPAQCTS
+109 GDSNAPAGPPAQRTS

-150 LVTGGASAPHAGLA
+150 LVTGGVSAPHDGLA
-164 ELVAGSGSSSADG
+164 EFVAGSGSSSTDE

-185 ARSEGAEGGSSRDKA
+185 ARSAGAEGGSSRDKA
-200 GAADKSDSNGDSSS
+200 GAADKSDSNGDPSS
-214 SEDPSSDSGTSDTS
+214 SEDSSSGSGTSDTS
-228 DRGTSDNESGSSNSA
+228 DRGASNNENGSSDSAGGGSSNST
-243 GGSNGNAGGNSGVG
+243 GGSNGNAGGNSGGG
-257 SNGGSGGNSNG
+257 SNGGSGGSSNG
-268 GAGGNSGSGSGGSSS
+268 GAGGNTGSGSGGSSS
-283 NGGGSAGGAPGSG
+283 NGGGSAGGAPGLG

>member
-1 MNKKD
+1 MNKNDTGKD
-6 ASNGFEEPLE
+6 VEEPLE
-16 NEAAVE
+16 NEAAV
-22 ETPCAEDTA
+22 
-31 AEEAPCAED
+31 EEAPCAED

-53 AETERSAGG
+53 AEAGRSADG

-73 AAAEAGPGAGRAAAA
+73 VVAEAGPGAGRAAAA

-109 GDSTAPAGPPAQCTS
+109 GDSTAPAGSPVQRAS

-150 LVTGGASAPHAGLA
+150 LVTGGASAPHDGVA
-164 ELVAGSGSSSADG
+164 ELGAGSGSSSADE

-185 ARSEGAEGGSSRDKA
+185 ARSAGAEGGSSRDKA
-200 GAADKSDSNGDSSS
+200 GAADKSDSNGDSSP
-214 SEDPSSDSGTSDTS
+214 SEDPSSGSGTSDTS
-228 DRGTSDNESGSSNSA
+228 DRGASNNENGSSGSAGGGSSNST
-243 GGSNGNAGGNSGVG
+243 GGSNGNAGGNSGGG
-257 SNGGSGGNSNG
+257 SNGGSGGSSNG
-268 GAGGNSGSGSGGSSS
+268 GAGGNTGSGSGGSSS
-283 NGGGSAGGAPGSG
+283 NGGGSVGGAPGSG

>member
-1 MNKKD
+1 MNKND

-16 NEAAVE
+16 NEAA
-22 ETPCAEDTA
+22 

-40 TAADAGVHMEDTS
+40 TAAA
-53 AETERSAGG
+53 AET
-62 AAAEAVPHASG
+62 HT
-73 AAAEAGPGAGRAAAA
+73 
-88 AEAHA
+88 

-109 GDSTAPAGPPAQCTS
+109 GDSNAPAGPPAQRTS

-150 LVTGGASAPHAGLA
+150 LVTGGASAPHDGLA
-164 ELVAGSGSSSADG
+164 ELVAGSGSSSTDE

-185 ARSEGAEGGSSRDKA
+185 ARSAGAEGGSSRDKA
-200 GAADKSDSNGDSSS
+200 GAADKSDSNGDPSS
-214 SEDPSSDSGTSDTS
+214 SEDSSSGSGTSDTS
-228 DRGTSDNESGSSNSA
+228 DRGASNNENGSS
-243 GGSNGNAGGNSGVG
+243 
-257 SNGGSGGNSNG
+257 
-268 GAGGNSGSGSGGSSS
+268 
-283 NGGGSAGGAPGSG
+283 GSAGGAPGSG
-296 QDQPKRVSV
+296 QDQPKWVSV

-375 MPSTACSSY
+375 MPSKACSSY